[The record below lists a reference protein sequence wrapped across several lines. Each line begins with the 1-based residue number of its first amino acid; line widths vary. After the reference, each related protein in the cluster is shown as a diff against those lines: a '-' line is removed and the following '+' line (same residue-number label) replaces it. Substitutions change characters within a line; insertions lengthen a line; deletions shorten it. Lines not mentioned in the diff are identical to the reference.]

1 MTPLQGVVMIES
13 IIVGIDVDWNQI
25 ALIFEKSNLEWVQNK
40 SDIGFFHSIECDQF
54 LTEFLTEFLLTHI
67 ERGSVANLQGSGSDD
82 SGLLKAGVGSCW
94 FNHGNH

>member
-25 ALIFEKSNLEWVQNK
+25 ALIFKKSNLEWIQNE
-40 SDIGFFHSIECDQF
+40 SNIGFLDTIESDQF

-67 ERGSVANLQGSGSDD
+67 ERGSVANL
-82 SGLLKAGVGSCW
+82 
-94 FNHGNH
+94 